1 MELLRYPYR
10 ADPGL
15 MLLILGFFGALTAV
29 LGWVLIS
36 GGGAWYAQ
44 ALFLAS
50 LVFTIMGYLG
60 LTRRG
65 EVVLDTEV
73 ISAPRSLLRREV
85 VHIARADL
93 TSVELRGRRRDRY
106 LWLRAGDRK
115 LVIAERGLPG
125 AEAFDTLVAALDP
138 GLGTA

>member
-1 MELLRYPYR
+1 MEILRYPYR

-29 LGWVLIS
+29 LGWVLLT

-50 LVFTIMGYLG
+50 LVFTTMGYLG

-65 EVVLDTEV
+65 EVVLHTDA
-73 ISAPRSLLRREV
+73 ISAPKSLFRREV
-85 VHIARADL
+85 VRLARADL
-93 TSVELRGRRRDRY
+93 TSVELRGRRKDRY
-106 LWLRAGDRK
+106 LWLRAGEAK
-115 LVIAERGLPG
+115 LVISERGLPG
-125 AEAFDTLVAALDP
+125 AEAFDALVAALDP
-138 GLGTA
+138 GLGSA